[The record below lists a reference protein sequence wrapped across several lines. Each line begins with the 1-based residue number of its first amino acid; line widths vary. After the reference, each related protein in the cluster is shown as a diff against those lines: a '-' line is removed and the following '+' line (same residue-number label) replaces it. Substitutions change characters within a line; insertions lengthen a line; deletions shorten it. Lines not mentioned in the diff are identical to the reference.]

1 MKTPDANNAPAS
13 IQRRR
18 VLMGLGAAG
27 AALAGSSLSGNVLAA
42 APAQVT
48 EAPNSDKTEDR
59 NAFHGLHQTGIVN
72 PRPAAGMFVAFDVLA
87 SDREDLERL
96 FRTLN
101 ERIAFLMTG
110 GPVPDVDPKLP
121 PLDSG
126 ILGPVVT
133 PDNLTITV
141 SMGES

>member
-1 MKTPDANNAPAS
+1 MKTPDANNAPDS

-59 NAFHGLHQTGIVN
+59 NAFHGLSLIHI
-72 PRPAAGMFVAFDVLA
+72 
-87 SDREDLERL
+87 
-96 FRTLN
+96 
-101 ERIAFLMTG
+101 
-110 GPVPDVDPKLP
+110 
-121 PLDSG
+121 
-126 ILGPVVT
+126 
-133 PDNLTITV
+133 
-141 SMGES
+141 